1 MIRLAG
7 IGVSPGIVSGRAVIL
22 IQRAQVLR
30 YQIAAAR
37 VDHEIAR
44 LEDTRSRSRQQ
55 LTDIRARVA
64 RRRGPELASL
74 FDAQLLMLDDPM
86 VVPRAADIVRGQRVN
101 AEWAVQQVFDE
112 FSAVF
117 DEVADPYLRE
127 RKGDVADLV
136 GRMKMNLRRG
146 VSTPRDL
153 LRELDEAS
161 VLIADELTPS
171 LAAQV
176 DWTKVRGFATDAGSR
191 TYHTAIL
198 ARSLEVPA
206 VVGLHNASQSIQPG
220 QLVVV
225 DAGNN
230 EIVVDPT
237 PEVLARVGRHAA
249 DRRPAAA
256 VDLERRQLAKTAD
269 GVRIRL
275 DANIEFPDDLAAA
288 RYAGA
293 EGIGLYRS
301 EFLLAMGASGEAG
314 GVSAADEDQQY
325 EVYRGMLEGMAPGSV
340 TVRTFDV
347 DEDQLALRSAHMSLG
362 GGWVADEQRA
372 SRQGLRGLRL
382 SLTRPELFQVQL
394 RALLRA
400 ARHGPLRI
408 MFPFVSGVEQL
419 RQARQM
425 VAQAAAEL
433 TRRGE
438 TVPQLPIGVMVE
450 IPAAAY
456 TADLLAREVDFFT
469 IGTNDLIQ
477 YCLAVDR
484 ADERVSSLYQP
495 LHPAILRM
503 ILMVRRAA
511 ARQRIPVSLC
521 GEMAS
526 DPALLTLLVGL
537 GLTEFS
543 MTPGAIP
550 VAKQVLSGVKLE
562 DLKALARRILRL
574 PTVDDIERELLAT
587 LGGLALNGGG
597 GVRSSTSSPRPDQVE
612 GREPSES
619 SRGAVPGRGSRVD
632 G

>member
-1 MIRLAG
+1 MERLTG
-7 IGVSPGIVSGRAVIL
+7 IGVSPGVVVGRAVIL

-30 YQIAAAR
+30 YRIASSRIA
-37 VDHEIAR
+37 HELAR
-44 LEDTRSRSRQQ
+44 LEQSRLSAREQ
-55 LTDIRARVA
+55 LVEIRARMA
-64 RRRGPELASL
+64 SRRGPELAAL
-74 FDAQLLMLDDPM
+74 FDAQLLMLDDPLL
-86 VVPRAADIVRGQRVN
+86 VPRAERLVREERVN
-101 AEWAVQQVFDE
+101 AEWALQQVFEE
-112 FSAVF
+112 FSTVF

-136 GRMKMNLRRG
+136 GRLKMNLRQG
-146 VSTPRDL
+146 VATPREL
-153 LRELDEAS
+153 LREVDESS

-206 VVGLHNASQSIQPG
+206 VVGLHQASRLIQPG
-220 QLVVV
+220 QLVVI
-225 DAGNN
+225 DGGAN
-230 EIVVDPT
+230 EIIIDPDEAVLSRVSRST
-237 PEVLARVGRHAA
+237 RDVRSPIGAEVAR
-249 DRRPAAA
+249 RRPAA
-256 VDLERRQLAKTAD
+256 TAD
-269 GVRIRL
+269 GVSIRIE
-275 DANIEFPDDLAAA
+275 ANIEFPDDLAAA

-301 EFLLAMGASGEAG
+301 EFLLTSGSGATSE
-314 GVSAADEDQQY
+314 DEQY
-325 EVYRGMLEGMAPGSV
+325 EIYRSMLEGMAPGPV

-347 DEDQLALRSAHMSLG
+347 DEDQLALQSADSSLG
-362 GGWVADEQRA
+362 GSWVADEERG

-382 SLTRPELFQVQL
+382 SLARPDLFRTQL

-400 ARHGPLRI
+400 SRHGPLRI

-419 RQARQM
+419 REARRS
-425 VAQAAAEL
+425 VEQAAAEIAQ
-433 TRRGE
+433 RGE
-438 TVPQLPIGVMVE
+438 AVPPVPIGVMIE

-484 ADERVSSLYQP
+484 ADERVSRLYEP
-495 LHPAILRM
+495 LHPAILRV

-511 ARQRIPVSLC
+511 GRQRIPVSLC

-537 GLTEFS
+537 GLREFS
-543 MTPGAIP
+543 MTPGAIG
-550 VAKQVLSGVKLE
+550 VAKQVLADVRSD
-562 DLKALARRILRL
+562 DLRAMAHRILRL
-574 PTVDDIERELLAT
+574 PTIDEIERELLAA
-587 LGGLALNGGG
+587 LG
-597 GVRSSTSSPRPDQVE
+597 RPAFA
-612 GREPSES
+612 RHP
-619 SRGAVPGRGSRVD
+619 
-632 G
+632 